1 MASSNKARDEFVEV
15 NGLRLHYREWGDV
28 RTRQAV
34 LMLHGYA
41 ETASVW
47 DETAQDL
54 AREYRVLALDQRGH
68 GQSAHA
74 PDFDYTRAT
83 QVEDIEAFVE
93 NLGLR
98 SLTLVGHGMG
108 GANALCYG
116 SEHPDIVTALIVVEA
131 APEVLRGGVER
142 LRRMVGSAD
151 EFESLDEAV
160 ESMRPFFPYATDEQ
174 LGRRA
179 RSALAEGTDGGLV
192 WAFDPALRDASLRPP
207 EPDPGQRRL
216 ADLWECA
223 DRVQCP
229 VMIVRGAETD
239 MLTPEAI
246 QRLHRRIVGSRV
258 SLIEDAGHPVPSDQP
273 AHLALNIREFLQN
286 LQANSV

>member
-15 NGLRLHYREWGDV
+15 NGLRLHYREWSDV

>member
-15 NGLRLHYREWGDV
+15 NGLRLHYREWSDV

-246 QRLHRRIVGSRV
+246 QRLHRRIVGSRE

>member
-15 NGLRLHYREWGDV
+15 NGLRLHYREWSDV

-286 LQANSV
+286 LQANPV